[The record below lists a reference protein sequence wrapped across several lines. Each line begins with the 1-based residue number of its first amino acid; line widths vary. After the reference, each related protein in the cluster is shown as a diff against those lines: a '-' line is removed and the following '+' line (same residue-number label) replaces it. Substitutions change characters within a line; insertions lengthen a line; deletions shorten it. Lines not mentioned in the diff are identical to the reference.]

1 MVEGVKEAS
10 DAKDEI
16 SPPIGDPEE
25 TALKTAGDRA
35 EDSAEQIAL
44 ILGLVYD
51 SSTESGSRQVT
62 MADIAESSSLIDF
75 FLTRLFFIQKQ

>member
-1 MVEGVKEAS
+1 MSCRDALVGSACTVLSAIGLYLLRRARRYIEKRCREACQMVEGVKEAS

-35 EDSAEQIAL
+35 EDSAE
-44 ILGLVYD
+44 
-51 SSTESGSRQVT
+51 
-62 MADIAESSSLIDF
+62 
-75 FLTRLFFIQKQ
+75 